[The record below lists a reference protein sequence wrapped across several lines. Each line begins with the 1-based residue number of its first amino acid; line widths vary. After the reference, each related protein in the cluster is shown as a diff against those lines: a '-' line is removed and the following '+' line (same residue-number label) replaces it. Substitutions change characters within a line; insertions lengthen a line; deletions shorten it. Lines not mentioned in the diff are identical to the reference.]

1 MWIPGFSLWR
11 VRVDDMHTLDLGV
24 YQIVCACAL
33 VELVEERVW
42 PCATH
47 EEGIT
52 KAYREYKAWCKS
64 VGTTPCHKFKW
75 KNLERPRWARAPPTP
90 SQGCPDA
97 LVGTMA
103 SRGYIDEREGRREA
117 RRIAEDPVFMLEL
130 F

>member
-11 VRVDDMHTLDLGV
+11 VWVDAMHTLDLGV

-75 KNLERPRWARAPPTP
+75 KKILNAPDGPELTQHQAKAAQMRW
-90 SQGCPDA
+90 
-97 LVGTMA
+97 LVRWLHEVTSTKG
-103 SRGYIDEREGRREA
+103 RGEGRHCA
-117 RRIAEDPVFMLEL
+117 LRRIL